1 METSGEIGERASVT
15 ISVTL
20 VMNLSHHTIIGEA
33 NEYCAEK
40 ARGIQVHSEPLSSRD
55 CAVEAG

>member
-15 ISVTL
+15 ISVTI
-20 VMNLSHHTIIGEA
+20 VMNLPHHTIIGYA
-33 NEYCAEK
+33 NEYFVVQDRCI
-40 ARGIQVHSEPLSSRD
+40 RVHSEPFTSRD

>member
-15 ISVTL
+15 ISVTI
-20 VMNLSHHTIIGEA
+20 VMNISHQKFIGDA
-33 NEYCAEK
+33 NEDCMSK
-40 ARGIQVHSEPLSSRD
+40 ASAFEVHSKSFTGRD

>member
-1 METSGEIGERASVT
+1 METSGEIGERESVT
-15 ISVTL
+15 I

-33 NEYCAEK
+33 NEDFAVQ
-40 ARGIQVHSEPLSSRD
+40 ARCIQVHSEPFTSRD